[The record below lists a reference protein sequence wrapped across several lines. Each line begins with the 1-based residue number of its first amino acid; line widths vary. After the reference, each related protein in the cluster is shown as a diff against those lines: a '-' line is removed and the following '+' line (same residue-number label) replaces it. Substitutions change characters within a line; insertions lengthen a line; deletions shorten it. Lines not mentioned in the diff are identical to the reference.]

1 MEASVFVIRRP
12 GDNRFWQ
19 TSRGFIAASLAEATK
34 YRDRTEATNARDMCC
49 PLKAAAV
56 VDEVRS

>member
-1 MEASVFVIRRP
+1 MESTYVIRRP

-19 TSRGFIAASLAEATK
+19 TSRGFIAATIADATK
-34 YRDRTEATNARDMCC
+34 YRNETEARNVRAMCC

-56 VDEVRS
+56 VDEVKP